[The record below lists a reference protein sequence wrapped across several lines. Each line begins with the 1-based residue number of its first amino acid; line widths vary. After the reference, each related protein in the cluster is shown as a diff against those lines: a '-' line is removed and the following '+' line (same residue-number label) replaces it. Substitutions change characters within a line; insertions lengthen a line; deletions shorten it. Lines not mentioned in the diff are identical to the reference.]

1 MFPIHEYTV
10 DRAKGVARIGRT
22 NPART
27 FVRGFTNEEG
37 TFDVETTTVQ
47 VKDGEVYYFDQ
58 GGQELPKAD
67 VPEYVLKSL
76 RDNPVR
82 KGFEKV
88 EQVIKFCSYCPAPD
102 NAIGSEA
109 YEAHL
114 VKHLVAAGV
123 APVSKPE
130 PIAPAPKAK
139 RKAA

>member
-27 FVRGFTNEEG
+27 FVRGFTNDEG
-37 TFDVETTTVQ
+37 VFDVETTTVQ
-47 VKDGEVYYFDQ
+47 VKDGEIYYFDQ
-58 GGQELPKAD
+58 GGTALSKDQ
-67 VPEYVLKSL
+67 VPEYVLIAL

-82 KGFEKV
+82 KGHEKV

-114 VKHLVAAGV
+114 VKHLVAAGI
-123 APVSKPE
+123 APVSKE
-130 PIAPAPKAK
+130 PAPPAKVATK
-139 RKAA
+139 RKG